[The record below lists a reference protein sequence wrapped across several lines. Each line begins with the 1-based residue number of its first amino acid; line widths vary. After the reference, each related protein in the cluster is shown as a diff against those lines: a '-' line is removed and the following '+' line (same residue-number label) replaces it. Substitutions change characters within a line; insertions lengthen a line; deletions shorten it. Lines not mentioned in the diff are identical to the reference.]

1 MWVIRMENRIKQ
13 LRQEKRMT
21 QVRLSIELEVSQET
35 VSAYESGKYYPSYQT
50 LLRLSQILNSSI
62 DYLMG
67 VSEVRHPHLSEL
79 SEEERQLLGMYSA
92 LNDRQKERVL
102 GYLQGMQE
110 Q

>member
-1 MWVIRMENRIKQ
+1 
-13 LRQEKRMT
+13 MT

-50 LLRLSQILNSSI
+50 LLKLSQILNSSI

-67 VSEVRHPHLSEL
+67 LSDVRHPQFVNLSQEEKQVLSIYSGLSE
-79 SEEERQLLGMYSA
+79 
-92 LNDRQKERVL
+92 RQKERVL
-102 GYLQGMQE
+102 GYLQGLQE

>member
-1 MWVIRMENRIKQ
+1 
-13 LRQEKRMT
+13 MT

-35 VSAYESGKYYPSYQT
+35 VSAYESGKYYPSYQM
-50 LLRLSQILNSSI
+50 LLKLSQILNSSI

-67 VSEVRHPHLSEL
+67 VSDVRHPQLVNLSQDEN
-79 SEEERQLLGMYSA
+79 QLLGIYSG

-102 GYLQGMQE
+102 AYLQGLQE